1 MSVLQLISLHYRVMI
16 RKKKIRPEDKFH
28 EFFPDSVSA
37 SSTLPEVQRYN
48 HRNTLHTMCFQTR
61 NQRLLSFRKQ
71 EKRVPLWK
79 RRMFTEDSKV
89 RR

>member
-1 MSVLQLISLHYRVMI
+1 MI
-16 RKKKIRPEDKFH
+16 RKKKFVPKWLDKFLG
-28 EFFPDSVSA
+28 FFPDSVSA
-37 SSTLPEVQRYN
+37 SSTLSEVQRYN